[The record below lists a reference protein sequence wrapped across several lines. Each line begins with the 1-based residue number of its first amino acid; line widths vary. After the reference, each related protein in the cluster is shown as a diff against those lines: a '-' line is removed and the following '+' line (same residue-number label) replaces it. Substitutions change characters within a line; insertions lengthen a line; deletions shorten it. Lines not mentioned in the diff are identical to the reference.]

1 MNMKQ
6 GLLLLLVAGIICA
19 ASYTIVKRN
28 LGVATGI
35 PISINCIADGSI
47 ASVMSIN
54 GKPLKPDQLSTS
66 QKLEYL
72 DLLRD
77 FWTRN
82 LSSLDAIAM
91 NGIPDDRNDTQ
102 EPQEKQLLALYE
114 AHKSS
119 FPRTMKRE
127 EIMVKIREMVLTQN
141 KHQSDTEQRLKAV
154 REGVL
159 TYTSPVQCGPRL
171 DDMKSLAGETST
183 DVVMIGSFFC
193 PECRI
198 NFRQIVQRSEGQAN
212 ESKKTPMAHVAL
224 AAVEGS
230 ADFVM
235 ARAEI
240 CVNSQYAD
248 KTIPFTDLAHAMPPE
263 AATSEKS
270 ALDGLD
276 HILGEL
282 KIGETAFHSCLENH
296 ATIASAKKRV
306 EVFSGLNPLSTS
318 VVLFKNRPIVLRRDH
333 PEEIQ
338 SVIKSLPRQ
347 TKRSAD
353 GL

>member
-1 MNMKQ
+1 MKQ
-6 GLLLLLVAGIICA
+6 GLLLLLVAGIIGA
-19 ASYTIVKRN
+19 ASYNILMRN
-28 LGVATGI
+28 RSGATGI
-35 PISINCIADGSI
+35 PISINCVADG
-47 ASVMSIN
+47 AMESVISMN
-54 GKPLKPDQLSTS
+54 GKAIEPDQLSTP
-66 QKLEYL
+66 QKLAYL

-77 FWTRN
+77 FWTGN
-82 LSSLDAIAM
+82 LSSLETIAM
-91 NGIPDDRNDTQ
+91 NGVTGKGNSPS

-119 FPRTMKRE
+119 FPRTMKRD
-127 EIMVKIREMVLTQN
+127 EIMAKIREMVITQN
-141 KHQSDTEQRLKAV
+141 KHQSDTELRLKAV

-159 TYTSPVQCGPRL
+159 RYTAPVQCGPRL
-171 DDMKSLAGETST
+171 DDIKSLAGETSPE
-183 DVVMIGSFFC
+183 VVMIGSFFC

-212 ESKKTPMAHVAL
+212 ESKKTPMVHVAL

-248 KTIPFTDLAHAMPPE
+248 KTIPFTDLAHALPPE

-282 KIGETAFHSCLENH
+282 KIDVTAFHSCLENQS
-296 ATIASAKKRV
+296 TIASAKKRV
-306 EVFSGLNPLSTS
+306 EVFSGLNPLSTNI
-318 VVLFKNRPIVLRRDH
+318 VLYKNRPIVLRRDR
-333 PEEIQ
+333 PEDIANI
-338 SVIKSLPRQ
+338 IKSLPRQ
-347 TKRSAD
+347 TKQSAD